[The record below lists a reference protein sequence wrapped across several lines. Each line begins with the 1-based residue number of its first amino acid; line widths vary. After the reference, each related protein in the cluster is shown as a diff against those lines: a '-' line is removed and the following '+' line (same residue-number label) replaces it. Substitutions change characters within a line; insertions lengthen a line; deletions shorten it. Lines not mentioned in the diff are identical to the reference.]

1 VLNPLFVHESTPE
14 IVLKPLT
21 ALPPELQVQTWHLA
35 SSLSPNLLL
44 GLQQLLLKTEQTAIG
59 K

>member
-1 VLNPLFVHESTPE
+1 MKDTPE
-14 IVLKPLT
+14 IVLRPLT

-35 SSLSPNLLL
+35 RSLSPNLLL